1 MLQFCRAMAEP
12 TLSLTTAV
20 ILQAIHSGRAYGF
33 EIMDSTGLPS
43 GTVYPALRRLER
55 AEFIRSDG
63 RASEAADALGPQ
75 RKYYALTR
83 EGVDAL
89 AAATER
95 YPAVAHSKLMLT
107 RGR

>member
-1 MLQFCRAMAEP
+1 MPEP

-55 AEFIRSDG
+55 AEFIRTDG
-63 RASEAADALGPQ
+63 RASNNTETLGPQ
-75 RKYYALTR
+75 RKCYVLTR
-83 EGVDAL
+83 EGVAAL
-89 AAATER
+89 SAATER